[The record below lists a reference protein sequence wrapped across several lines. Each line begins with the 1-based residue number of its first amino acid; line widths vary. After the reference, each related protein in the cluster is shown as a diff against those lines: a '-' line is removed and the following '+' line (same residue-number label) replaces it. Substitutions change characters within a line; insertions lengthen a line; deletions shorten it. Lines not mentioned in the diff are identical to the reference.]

1 MNDLPPPSTS
11 RLVRKTAYGRTE
23 LFLPTTTAIVREVK
37 CMGGMQR
44 YDSASVYHMLPSVH
58 DQATKPV
65 CCWHCCEEI
74 FQKTRLIPLPRMYD
88 TAEKVYH
95 VYGAT
100 CSPSCAKAYVLEHT
114 SFDRGQHLNVL
125 VKMLRELYGVTT
137 PIVTAP
143 PRAALIRF
151 GGHFDPKTLPKA
163 DCALIHPPFVSYC
176 MLVEERLAAGDAIP
190 SLPESDMVVEE
201 AETLD
206 EPPPPG
212 IYSDFLQKMES
223 GHHIPMSS
231 EDQRH
236 DQPSA
241 AKRKRGNDAS
251 SSKPSHSSSSPPDQ
265 QQPQPPPPPPTGPM
279 AKFVRSRS

>member
-1 MNDLPPPSTS
+1 MNDLPPPTAP

-23 LFLPTTTAIVREVK
+23 LFLPTTTTIVREVK

-44 YDSASVYHMLPSVH
+44 YDSASVYHMLPNVH
-58 DQATKPV
+58 EQTEPV

-74 FQKTRLIPLPRMYD
+74 HRKSQLIPLPRMYD
-88 TAEKVYH
+88 TAENVYH

-143 PRAALIRF
+143 PRAAMIRF
-151 GGHFDPKTLPKA
+151 GGHFDPKALPRA

-176 MLVEERLAAGDAIP
+176 MLVEERLAAGEAIP
-190 SLPESDMVVEE
+190 SLPESDMIVEE

-206 EPPPPG
+206 EPHPPG
-212 IYSDFLQKMES
+212 IYTDFLQKMEHNNGRS
-223 GHHIPMSS
+223 TSTEHARDGPN
-231 EDQRH
+231 
-236 DQPSA
+236 A
-241 AKRKRGNDAS
+241 TKRKRGDTQKTHTSAS
-251 SSKPSHSSSSPPDQ
+251 E
-265 QQPQPPPPPPTGPM
+265 QPQNPQPSPPPPPTGPM
-279 AKFVRSRS
+279 AKFVRSTRN